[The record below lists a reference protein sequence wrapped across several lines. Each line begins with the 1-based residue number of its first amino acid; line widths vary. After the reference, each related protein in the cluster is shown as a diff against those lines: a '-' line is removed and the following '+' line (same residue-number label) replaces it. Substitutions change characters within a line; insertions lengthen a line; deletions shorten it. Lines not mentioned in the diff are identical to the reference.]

1 MKINFFMIISIILFI
16 NISLSAQNN
25 TTQRNLSQSE
35 KPTSNQL
42 EQVKKNKD
50 FNDAKTIIEESGAQ
64 INFENVK
71 VLNMDKKNFELKF
84 EIIDLNNSLEEMSLV
99 CSNING
105 SIYVVFEDNN
115 PNFKKNNSNGNSNA
129 RGILGL
135 GCNWTSW
142 ADILSVPQD
151 CIEKGC
157 FRKKKLVKKQ
167 ERSCM
172 KNNVARKYETRWKK
186 VDCDC

>member
-84 EIIDLNNSLEEMSLV
+84 EIIDLNNSLEEMSL
-99 CSNING
+99 S
-105 SIYVVFEDNN
+105 VV
-115 PNFKKNNSNGNSNA
+115 
-129 RGILGL
+129 ILMVL
-135 GCNWTSW
+135 Y
-142 ADILSVPQD
+142 
-151 CIEKGC
+151 
-157 FRKKKLVKKQ
+157 
-167 ERSCM
+167 M
-172 KNNVARKYETRWKK
+172 
-186 VDCDC
+186 